1 MTLLKVTSFLV
12 LKLKQ
17 FIFMFLFLSKDLL
30 LYGDILNSA
39 EILIDDKKSADKLL
53 SELQEHLL
61 NEQLS
66 DYDSG
71 KYYDLFHL
79 QFFKIKI
86 KNISH
91 LYMLRYVT

>member
-1 MTLLKVTSFLV
+1 
-12 LKLKQ
+12 
-17 FIFMFLFLSKDLL
+17 MFLFLSKDLL

-66 DYDSG
+66 DDDSG